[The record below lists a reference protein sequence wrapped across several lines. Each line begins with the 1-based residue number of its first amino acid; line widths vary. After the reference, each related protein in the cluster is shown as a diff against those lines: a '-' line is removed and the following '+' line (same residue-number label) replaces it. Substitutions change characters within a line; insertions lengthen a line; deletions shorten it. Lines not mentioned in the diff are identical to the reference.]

1 MYILLS
7 LGLPNPRFFISF
19 ATCYIGY
26 ASWPSSLIWISATV
40 CSEIILSK
48 TIICAPIWDA
58 FSSYF
63 GIGSPFM
70 ILSPS
75 LAYMFIVEWIM
86 QCILDISYVLLLANK
101 FYLVVF
107 YEIVVTLKFNGSII
121 ISGFDPLIFLTF
133 WILT

>member
-1 MYILLS
+1 
-7 LGLPNPRFFISF
+7 
-19 ATCYIGY
+19 
-26 ASWPSSLIWISATV
+26 
-40 CSEIILSK
+40 
-48 TIICAPIWDA
+48 
-58 FSSYF
+58 
-63 GIGSPFM
+63 M

-107 YEIVVTLKFNGSII
+107 YEIVVTLKFKGSII

-133 WILT
+133 